1 MAMNDGV
8 DVRPDTG
15 CSASENRQG
24 GTVRFDDGPA
34 ASNGKAPGSIS
45 VMLASNRRLMTAGLA
60 HRLAREPGMA
70 LEIESFPDPARL
82 GLRVQHRRP
91 RILLLDKAL
100 LDRLDVLSL
109 RAMRADFE
117 RTRVLLLWD
126 QLCNSVV
133 IDVLRHRFHGFLPT
147 TCLPEVCLKAIH
159 VVNRGE
165 LWLPRAAMAKAL
177 ADLLPPAGTGAGSP
191 PPTARGDE
199 LHGLTPREQQIVDLL
214 RRGCTN
220 KEIANELG
228 VMEDTVKKHLQSVFG
243 KLGVHRRAL
252 VALQPQLSA
261 PPLS

>member
-191 PPTARGDE
+191 
-199 LHGLTPREQQIVDLL
+199 QQIVDLL